1 VKKTNSGCYVVDHA
15 IEDPD
20 WGIEYAEK
28 FCMGDC
34 DSCRH
39 WYADRFLS
47 DGGESF
53 KMELRYKLGMDN
65 GLVTHNDKYTQ
76 KEVLS

>member
-1 VKKTNSGCYVVDHA
+1 VNSGCYVVDHA
-15 IEDPD
+15 IDDPE

-34 DSCRH
+34 DSCRY
-39 WYADRFLS
+39 WYVENFLS
-47 DGGESF
+47 DDTENL
-53 KMELRYKLGMDN
+53 KNTINHQLGMDRVN
-65 GLVTHNDKYTQ
+65 ITHNDKYTQ